1 MSRRHSPEKK
11 LARAQAR
18 LAALQ
23 QVAAPAAGAAQASMM
38 SPFLWGGSNG
48 HAAVES
54 TTARGVGYFPELN
67 TKREITPRT
76 RTEVL
81 RIARRFTVNCGLARR
96 IVFGL
101 SRLAA
106 GTGLTPY
113 PLTTDQEWNK
123 LALAYAG
130 TRFDSPLTF
139 DVGGRFDF
147 YSAQPFV
154 LACSYRDGDSATVGA
169 EAATREAQFAF
180 YEGHQIGDGDLPPL
194 PPGARREVYD
204 GVRVDPFH
212 RATAYR
218 FLDDDGRL
226 AAEIPAAAVAFVADY
241 ERAGQTRATS
251 IFEHAIPHLHDRDDI
266 TSYLKT
272 GVKLTNLRGFWFE
285 KEIGASTLP
294 IPGQPVVQQ
303 TITKSD
309 GATATINLE
318 QILRGGEIRELPP
331 GVKLRNNDSSHP
343 HPNNLNLL
351 DYLIRDIAWGVG
363 VAPELLW
370 NIASLGGANTRFV
383 VAEAQTWI
391 EREQEKLIRTW
402 LQPVWTHTIA
412 AGIASGRLRPCRDPQ
427 WWRVGW
433 IPPPRLTVDFGR
445 DGRLYI
451 EQNRSWMLSLKT
463 VYGWQGMDWQ
473 VQTDQM
479 LDEIAYIKAG
489 LNAGNRAARTAEDR
503 NLTWD
508 DIQQFRNSMGNRPEA
523 TGAAL
528 AADGLPADPAAA
540 AAMLGQLAGDTER
553 ATAVLGALRAA
564 PMPEAA

>member
-1 MSRRHSPEKK
+1 MSRRSRR
-11 LARAQAR
+11 LAAQAR
-18 LAALQ
+18 PRDSAAA
-23 QVAAPAAGAAQASMM
+23 VAAPPAAQAATI
-38 SPFLWGGSNG
+38 FQWGGSNG
-48 HAAVES
+48 HVAVES

-67 TKREITPRT
+67 TKKEITPRT

-81 RIARRFTVNCGLARR
+81 RQCRRFTVNCGLARR

-113 PLTTDQEWNK
+113 PLTTDTEWNR
-123 LALAYAG
+123 LALAYAA

-147 YSAQPFV
+147 YSGQAFA
-154 LACSYRDGDSATVGA
+154 LACSYRDGDQATV
-169 EAATREAQFAF
+169 AATAPTGEAMFAF
-180 YEGHQIGDGDLPPL
+180 YEGHQIGDGAGELPA
-194 PPGARREVYD
+194 PGVARTLWD

-212 RATAYR
+212 RAIAYR

-226 AAEIPAAAVAFVADY
+226 ARELPAGAVLFLADY

-251 IFEHAIPHLHDRDDI
+251 IFEHAIPHLHDRDDVV
-266 TSYLKT
+266 SYLKT

-285 KEIGASTLP
+285 KEIGASTAP
-294 IPGQPVVQQ
+294 IPGLPQIAQ

-309 GATATINLE
+309 GTTENITLE
-318 QILRGGEIRELPP
+318 QVLKGGQIAALPA
-331 GVKLRNNDSSHP
+331 GVKLRNNDSAHP
-343 HPNNLNLL
+343 HPNQLDFL
-351 DYLIRDIAWGVG
+351 DYLIRDIAWGAG

-383 VAEAQTWI
+383 VAEAQSWI
-391 EREQEKLIRTW
+391 DREQEKLIRCW
-402 LQPVWTHTIA
+402 CQPAWTHTIA
-412 AGIASGRLRPCRDPQ
+412 AGIAAGRLRPCRDPQ

-463 VYGWQGMDWQ
+463 AYGWSGQDWQ
-473 VQTDQM
+473 VQVSQI
-479 LDEIAYIKAG
+479 LDEIAEVKAG
-489 LNAGNRAARTAEDR
+489 LNSGNRAARTAENR

-508 DIQQFRNSMGNRPEA
+508 DVQQFRNAIGFRPDPA
-523 TGAAL
+523 GQTTAL
-528 AADGLPADPAAA
+528 AEASDGLPSDPAAA
-540 AAMLGQLAGDTER
+540 SAALARLAADPARAEQLR
-553 ATAVLGALRAA
+553 QLLAA
-564 PMPEAA
+564 QPIPSAD